1 LAKEAGNPSP
11 FVHLKVKW
19 RYPLTPPWFTPV
31 EYFSLERKSIQ
42 LNSLKGKY
50 MKVSKLAKVAA
61 AAIAFGLV
69 ASTPAHAASLQG
81 SGASF
86 PAALIEGCK
95 APFAAATAHSY
106 TYASSSS
113 GTGQANS
120 DKSIG
125 DFWMSDGAYTAST
138 KRSSLIHVPLVAAPI
153 AVLHNVPNSKTL
165 QFSAT
170 TLAKIFAGEITMWND
185 EAIVADNNRTTTK
198 VIYSKNGD
206 GTLKKNK
213 AGDPIVLRTQTVTSK
228 VILPAKKIQVVY
240 RSDSSGTSEN
250 FTNYLNKSAPAVWT
264 KAKNKVFK
272 DAFPG
277 NINDTTNLGRVVGA
291 ASSTGV
297 AQLAGKT
304 PYSITYAE
312 VNYAVANKLKV
323 ANLINP
329 AGSSVAPDSTGV
341 GAFLAS
347 ASQDANGWLT
357 YDYKTTEKGAYP
369 LGIVSYMLADTNYP
383 DKTQA
388 AAVKA
393 FANFILSA
401 DCSKKVGDAL
411 GFSVIDGD
419 LLKKSL
425 AQVAKIG

>member
-1 LAKEAGNPSP
+1 MRISKIAKIASLA
-11 FVHLKVKW
+11 F
-19 RYPLTPPWFTPV
+19 
-31 EYFSLERKSIQ
+31 
-42 LNSLKGKY
+42 
-50 MKVSKLAKVAA
+50 
-61 AAIAFGLV
+61 AFGLV
-69 ASTPAHAASLQG
+69 AGTPAYAVDLQG

-86 PAALIEGCK
+86 PALLIEGCK
-95 APFAAATAHSY
+95 AGFAKSGGHTY
-106 TYASSSS
+106 VYASSSS

-138 KRSSLIHVPLVAAPI
+138 KRSTLIHVPLVAAPI
-153 AVLHNVPNSKTL
+153 AIMHKLPSKRTL
-165 QFSAT
+165 QLSAT
-170 TLAKIFAGEITMWND
+170 TIAGIFGGTITRWND
-185 EAIVADNNRTTTK
+185 PAIIADNNRTTTK
-198 VIYSKNGD
+198 TIYRLDSNGNPRKD
-206 GTLKKNK
+206 AKGN
-213 AGDPIVLRTQTVTSK
+213 PVVLRTQIVTGHYTLPNKPIK
-228 VILPAKKIQVVY
+228 VIY

-250 FTNYLNKSAPAVWT
+250 FTAYLAKSASSVWP

-277 NINDTTNLGRVVGA
+277 DINSIANLGRIVGA

-304 PYSITYAE
+304 AYSITYAE
-312 VNYAVANKLKV
+312 VNFATANNLKI
-323 ANLINP
+323 ANVINP

-347 ASQDANGWLT
+347 ATQDANGFLT
-357 YDYKTTEKGAYP
+357 YDYATKEKGAYP
-369 LGIVSYMLADTNYP
+369 LGIVSYLLADTAYP
-383 DKTQA
+383 DKAKA

-393 FANFILSA
+393 FANYILGSK
-401 DCSKKVGDAL
+401 CSKDVGGDL
-411 GFSVIDGD
+411 GFSVIDGE

>member
-1 LAKEAGNPSP
+1 M
-11 FVHLKVKW
+11 
-19 RYPLTPPWFTPV
+19 R
-31 EYFSLERKSIQ
+31 I
-42 LNSLKGKY
+42 
-50 MKVSKLAKVAA
+50 SKLAKVASLA
-61 AAIAFGLV
+61 LAFGLV
-69 ASTPAHAASLQG
+69 TGTPAHAVDLQG

-86 PAALIEGCK
+86 PALLIEGCK
-95 APFAAATAHSY
+95 AGFAASSAHTY
-106 TYASSSS
+106 VYASSSS

-138 KRSSLIHVPLVAAPI
+138 KRASLIHVPLVAAPI
-153 AVLHNVPNSKTL
+153 AILHNLPSKTTL
-165 QFSAT
+165 SLSAAT
-170 TLAKIFAGEITMWND
+170 VAGIFGGTITRWND
-185 EAIVADNNRTTTK
+185 PAIVADNNRTTTK
-198 VIYSKNGD
+198 VIYKLDKNGNPAKD
-206 GTLKKNK
+206 SKGN
-213 AGDPIVLRTQTVTSK
+213 PVVLRTQNITQRYT
-228 VILPAKKIQVVY
+228 LPDKPIKVVY

-250 FTNYLNKSAPAVWT
+250 FTSYLNKSASAVWP

-277 NINDTTNLGRVVGA
+277 NINDTSNLGRVVGA

-304 PYSITYAE
+304 AYSITYAE
-312 VNYAVANKLKV
+312 VNYATANKLKV
-323 ANLINP
+323 ANLINV

-347 ASQDANGWLT
+347 ATQDANGFLT
-357 YDYKTTEKGAYP
+357 YDYATKEKGAYP
-369 LGIVSYMLADTNYP
+369 LGIVSYLLADTKYS
-383 DKTQA
+383 DATKA

-393 FANFILSA
+393 FANYILSTKCTK
-401 DCSKKVGDAL
+401 DVGAAL
-411 GFSVIDGD
+411 GFSVIDGE